1 MADKRTPT
9 RAGRAAKPAARRS
22 GAASR
27 AAAGKAAPKKSAP
40 EKRVTAKGAAAASRK
55 PGRGTTPAAELQVGA
70 EASARSRV
78 EFAKQAQPDL
88 SAVRAQI
95 DGIDREIQALI
106 AERALWA
113 HQVGKAKGKLAAAV
127 DYYRP
132 EREAQVLRRVVD
144 RNEGPLSDEV
154 LVRLFREIMSA
165 CLAQQEP
172 LKIGYLGPE
181 GTFSQQAVHKHF
193 GHSARGLPLVSIEE
207 VFDEVAAG
215 NADFGVV
222 PVENSGQGT
231 IQSTLD
237 MFLTSPLKI
246 CGEVEL
252 RVHQYLLSRTGHVED
267 IERVYSHGMSLAQCK
282 NWLRQNLPDVHK
294 EAVSSNAEAVRRA
307 KQSDDAAAIAGENA
321 AHIYGMKVVA
331 GPIEDRSDNTTR
343 FLVIGRALFPPSGN
357 DRTSLMVSIRDQPG
371 ALYRILEPLARRAIS
386 MNRIESRPAHG
397 AVWQYTFFID
407 VQGHVDESPLK
418 DALAEIDDF
427 AGDVRVLGSYPVAV
441 P

>member
-1 MADKRTPT
+1 MAERKTKKPT
-9 RAGRAAKPAARRS
+9 ARKPA
-22 GAASR
+22 
-27 AAAGKAAPKKSAP
+27 K
-40 EKRVTAKGAAAASRK
+40 AKGAPSS
-55 PGRGTTPAAELQVGA
+55 P
-70 EASARSRV
+70 
-78 EFAKQAQPDL
+78 PDL
-88 SAVRAQI
+88 VAVREQI
-95 DGIDREIQALI
+95 DGIDREIQSLI

-144 RNEGPLSDEV
+144 RNDGPLSDEV

-193 GHSARGLPLVSIEE
+193 GHSAKGLPLASIEE

-215 NADFGVV
+215 HADFGVV

-237 MFLTSPLKI
+237 MFLTSKLTI

-252 RVHQYLLSRTGHVED
+252 RVHQYLLSRTGRMDD
-267 IERVYSHGMSLAQCK
+267 IERVYSHPLSLAQCK
-282 NWLRQNLPDVHK
+282 TWLRQHLPTAEK
-294 EAVSSNAEAVRRA
+294 LPVSSNAEAARRA
-307 KQSDDAAAIAGENA
+307 RNADDSGAIAGETA
-321 AHIYGMKVVA
+321 AHVYGLKIVA

-357 DRTSLMVSIRDQPG
+357 DRTSLLVFIKDRPG
-371 ALYRILEPLARRAIS
+371 ALYAVLEPLARRGVS
-386 MNRIESRPAHG
+386 MNRIEARPAHSG
-397 AVWQYTFFID
+397 LWQYAFFID
-407 VQGHVDESPLK
+407 VNGHVDESPLR
-418 DALAEIDDF
+418 DALAELGES
-427 AGDVRVLGSYPVAV
+427 AGDLRVLGSYPVAV

>member
-1 MADKRTPT
+1 MAKRKLP
-9 RAGRAAKPAARRS
+9 
-22 GAASR
+22 
-27 AAAGKAAPKKSAP
+27 AAGKPKKPVKKTAAKKTAPNKRVPDKTTP
-40 EKRVTAKGAAAASRK
+40 EK
-55 PGRGTTPAAELQVGA
+55 
-70 EASARSRV
+70 
-78 EFAKQAQPDL
+78 PDL
-88 SAVRAQI
+88 LEVRAQI
-95 DGIDREIQALI
+95 DGLDRRIQQLI
-106 AERALWA
+106 AERAQWA

-144 RNEGPLSDEV
+144 RNEGPLGDET

-193 GHSARGLPLVSIEE
+193 GHSAKGLPLASIEE
-207 VFDEVAAG
+207 VFQEVAAKH
-215 NADFGVV
+215 ADFGVV

-237 MFLTSPLKI
+237 MFLTSPLMI

-252 RVHQYLLSRTGHVED
+252 RVHQHLLSRTGRIED
-267 IERVYSHGMSLAQCK
+267 IERVYSHPMSLAQCGG
-282 NWLRQNLPDVHK
+282 WLRQNLPK
-294 EAVSSNAEAVRRA
+294 AEKIAVSSNAEAARRA
-307 KQSDDAAAIAGENA
+307 RNADDAAAIAGETA
-321 AHIYGMKVVA
+321 AHVYGLKTIA

-343 FLVIGRALFPPSGN
+343 FLVLGRELFPPSGH
-357 DRTSLMVSIRDQPG
+357 DRTSLLVFIRDRPG
-371 ALYRILEPLARRAIS
+371 ALYGVLEPLARRGIS

-397 AVWQYTFFID
+397 GLWQYAFFID
-407 VQGHVDESPLK
+407 VAGHVDESPLR
-418 DALAEIDDF
+418 DALAEVEES

-441 P
+441 L